1 MIFLDTHTWY
11 WWLAIPERLS
21 ERAHSAIEKAQS
33 IGVSV
38 MSCYELVVLVQR
50 KRIAIDRAADTWV
63 RQALSAPGTVVVDL
77 HPSLAV
83 AAAQLGP
90 EFPGDPFDRVI
101 YVSAREHRAPLVTKD
116 RHLREA
122 DPERTVW

>member
-21 ERAHSAIEKAQS
+21 ERAKSAIDRASS

-63 RQALSAPGTVVVDL
+63 RQALAAPGTVVVDV
-77 HPSLAV
+77 HPALAV

-101 YVSAREHRAPLVTKD
+101 YASARELRAPLVTRD
-116 RHLREA
+116 RLLLEA
-122 DPERTVW
+122 DPQRTLW